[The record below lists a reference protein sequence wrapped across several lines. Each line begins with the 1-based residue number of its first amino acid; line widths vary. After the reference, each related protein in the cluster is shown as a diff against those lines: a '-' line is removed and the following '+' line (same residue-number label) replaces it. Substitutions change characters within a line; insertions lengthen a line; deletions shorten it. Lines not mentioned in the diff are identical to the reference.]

1 MNASVAFLSEAK
13 PAAASDAAA
22 KPVVIVPAGA
32 VRDNAVFVLLDGRA
46 VRKPVK
52 LGAASTGGVRIEE
65 GLIGGEDLIADPP
78 ANLKD
83 GEKVRRKA

>member
-1 MNASVAFLSEAK
+1 
-13 PAAASDAAA
+13 
-22 KPVVIVPAGA
+22 
-32 VRDNAVFVLLDGRA
+32 VLVDGKA
-46 VRKPVK
+46 VRKAVK

-83 GEKVRRKA
+83 GEKVRPKA